1 MGISY
6 RINGDQ
12 VEVLMGAEVMFT
24 DESCIEESS
33 NSIVIYHLDFISKP
47 NFEQFTSSK
56 LKDIEVPTPLEIT
69 YEGPYFEDISS
80 INTVRL
86 WLDNDIPRAYFEA
99 TFSYDTW
106 TELFSPSVFVKRFCD
121 SMGESRDATTAWYD
135 DVNYD
140 LEGWVHGIPQIT
152 LHTSLNLQDDLPIS
166 EQLLEMNACYLKCYE
181 STLETLR
188 KEYQNSFLLKTF
200 KFPKEYQN
208 TCSQYLIWF
217 GEFLENFGINAL
229 ISVNHEGDETQVVIS
244 SEHTEKMFHEIEA
257 LFSQYIALP
266 YAEFLPAPTQS
277 LSVEQRVMIT
287 TLQSQVNHFKSQLEM
302 KNASLELKN
311 ATIQSLQNTVDVQ
324 KNQLLLIESIQGD
337 DELELFGGAIKIG
350 DVEWGPIKI
359 SPKALLDKA
368 KR

>member
-1 MGISY
+1 MEISY
-6 RINGDQ
+6 RFNGDQ
-12 VEVLMGAEVMFT
+12 VEVLMGAKVMFA
-24 DESCIEESS
+24 DESIIEESS
-33 NSIVIYHLDFISKP
+33 DSIVLYHLDFISKE
-47 NFEQFTSSK
+47 NFDRFTSSK

-69 YEGPYFEDISS
+69 YEEPSIDEDIPS
-80 INTVRL
+80 IDMVRL
-86 WLDNDIPRAYFEA
+86 RLDKDVSRACFESV
-99 TFSYDTW
+99 FSYFAW
-106 TELFSPSVFVKRFCD
+106 AEVFSPSVFVERFCD
-121 SMGESRDATTAWYD
+121 IISESRSPIAAWYG

-140 LEGWVHGIPQIT
+140 LEGWVDGIPQIT
-152 LHTSLNLQDDLPIS
+152 LNTSLNLQDDLLIS
-166 EQLLEMNACYLKCYE
+166 DQLLEMKTCYLKCYE
-181 STLETLR
+181 STLKTLR

-208 TCSQYLIWF
+208 ICSQYLIWF

-302 KNASLELKN
+302 KIAFIELKMQQFN
-311 ATIQSLQNTVDVQ
+311 HYRTRLTCKKTNYC
-324 KNQLLLIESIQGD
+324 
-337 DELELFGGAIKIG
+337 
-350 DVEWGPIKI
+350 
-359 SPKALLDKA
+359 
-368 KR
+368 